1 MVMRWKAFFF
11 LTNGG
16 DLEERH
22 PLEETFGF
30 KSTKCPP
37 QMDNLKPFEEDLVRL
52 IKNIKFKKVS
62 NQFQAILSNDIKKIK
77 NSNEMLISAN
87 KTRNLYLL
95 EKDQYDK
102 LLRENITKHYKSTDI
117 HLCNDIN
124 TEAKAIAEELKIKD

>member
-1 MVMRWKAFFF
+1 
-11 LTNGG
+11 
-16 DLEERH
+16 
-22 PLEETFGF
+22 
-30 KSTKCPP
+30 
-37 QMDNLKPFEEDLVRL
+37 MDNLKPFEEDLVRL

-102 LLRENITKHYKSTDI
+102 LLRENITIT
-117 HLCNDIN
+117 
-124 TEAKAIAEELKIKD
+124 